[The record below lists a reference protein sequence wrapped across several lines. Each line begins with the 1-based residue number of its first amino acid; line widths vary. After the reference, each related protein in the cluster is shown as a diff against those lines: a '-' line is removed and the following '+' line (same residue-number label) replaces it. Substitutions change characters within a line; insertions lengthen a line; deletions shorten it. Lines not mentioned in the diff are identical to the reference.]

1 MSLDQTKEDRRQRAR
16 AERRRGGSEV
26 RGERIEVRKPRSPS
40 RPLSLSRF
48 LDVLFALQTSYLS
61 PPLASGP
68 LYQGWVHAPGRRTG
82 LQLLVLLS
90 EGTVDGERRTS
101 LPLFPLLPDP
111 RHHTLDPFSSRPLSS
126 SRVFA
131 LPTSDLSP
139 SHLRSLPRT
148 GPCSWTKYE
157 GRIFSFS

>member
-101 LPLFPLLPDP
+101 LSLFHLLVFC
-111 RHHTLDPFSSRPLSS
+111 LSRNGEILKSEECFLFN
-126 SRVFA
+126 R
-131 LPTSDLSP
+131 
-139 SHLRSLPRT
+139 
-148 GPCSWTKYE
+148 
-157 GRIFSFS
+157 FSFYFIVSQCL